1 MGGNSRATAL
11 AVTIVIRDAS
21 ARDLPAVVGIER
33 VSFSD
38 PWTVGMFTRHLPPR
52 AGAQFL
58 VADKSGDILGF
69 ALSQAVMDESELLNI
84 AVAPAA
90 RKNGV
95 GAELLDAMMVRCT
108 KAGAASMWLEVR
120 ASNASAHRL
129 YESRGFVSAGLRK
142 RYYQSPREDAIVLRA
157 DLGQTVR
164 NESVTEPVPGFAVER
179 DERIL
184 STASHLPR
192 QEIK

>member
-1 MGGNSRATAL
+1 MTVIIREAGAT
-11 AVTIVIRDAS
+11 
-21 ARDLPAVVGIER
+21 DLPDVLGIER
-33 VSFSD
+33 VSFND
-38 PWTVGMFTRHLPPR
+38 PWTVGMFAAHLPPR
-52 AGAQFL
+52 VGAQFL
-58 VADKSGDILGF
+58 VAEKSRAIVGF
-69 ALSQAVMDESELLNI
+69 ALSQTVMDESELLNI
-84 AVAPAA
+84 AVDPSA
-90 RKNGV
+90 RKVGI

-108 KAGAASMWLEVR
+108 KAGAATMWLEVR
-120 ASNASAHRL
+120 ASNASARGL

-157 DLGQTVR
+157 ELGLAVR
-164 NESVTEPVPGFAVER
+164 NESVTEPVRGLVTDR

>member
-1 MGGNSRATAL
+1 MT
-11 AVTIVIRDAS
+11 VIIRDARAS
-21 ARDLPAVVGIER
+21 DLPAVVAIER

-38 PWTVGMFTRHLPPR
+38 PWTVGMFTTHLPPR
-52 AGAQFL
+52 VGAQFL
-58 VADKSGDILGF
+58 VAERSGDTVGF
-69 ALSQAVMDESELLNI
+69 ALSQTVMDESELLNI
-84 AVAPAA
+84 AVDPAT
-90 RKNGV
+90 RKTGV

-120 ASNASAHRL
+120 ASNSSARRL
-129 YESRGFVSAGLRK
+129 YETRGFVSAGLRK

-157 DLGQTVR
+157 DLGLEVR
-164 NESVTEPVPGFAVER
+164 NESVTEPVRGLAADR